1 MRRLEKRHTYMEMV
15 LRVPTRCRYKFFC
28 SDKFSV
34 KSPQSARLVVEH
46 RRLEGETLGGTAKDM
61 QML

>member
-1 MRRLEKRHTYMEMV
+1 MRRLEKRHAYMEMV

-28 SDKFSV
+28 SDKYSV
-34 KSPQSARLVVEH
+34 KCPHSARLVVEH
-46 RRLEGETLGGTAKDM
+46 CRFEGETLGATAKDM